1 MGMFGPDVFDVINET
16 TNQMKLEKNK
26 QDAYRRYLNYGDLE
40 AKQYLK
46 SIGEDPLPP
55 SVPEIRENQRK
66 VQQDLER
73 LKHEQQPVV
82 TTTTKLPPLKT
93 IVIKHAPMAV
103 PQHNLAP
110 PVILPVPRQQQSTM
124 APPPTTT
131 APVYFLTK
139 LTDVMQDKTT
149 LLEAGIAAVA
159 GFVLG
164 GQNRLMA
171 AIVGFSVPITV
182 KTLI

>member
-1 MGMFGPDVFDVINET
+1 MFGPDVFDVINET

-26 QDAYRRYLNYGDLE
+26 QDAYRRYLNYNDLE
-40 AKQYLK
+40 AKNYLK

-73 LKHEQQPVV
+73 LQHEQQPVI
-82 TTTTKLPPLKT
+82 TTTTKQPPLKT
-93 IVIKHAPMAV
+93 IVIQHKPMAV

-110 PVILPVPRQQQSTM
+110 PVIITLPRQQQSTTAS
-124 APPPTTT
+124 APNTT
-131 APVYFLTK
+131 PVFLSK
-139 LTDVMQDKTT
+139 LATVMQDKTT
-149 LLEAGIAAVA
+149 LIEAGLAAAA

-164 GQNRLMA
+164 GQNRFMA
-171 AIVGFSVPITV
+171 ALVGFSVPITV

>member
-1 MGMFGPDVFDVINET
+1 MFGPDVFDVINET

-26 QDAYRRYLNYGDLE
+26 QDAYRRYLNYNDLE
-40 AKQYLK
+40 AKNYLK

-82 TTTTKLPPLKT
+82 TTTTTLPIKT
-93 IVIKHAPMAV
+93 IVLKHTPMAV

-110 PVILPVPRQQQSTM
+110 PVILPLARQQQSTM

-131 APVYFLTK
+131 TSVFLSK
-139 LTDVMQDKTT
+139 LTTVMQDKTT
-149 LLEAGIAAVA
+149 LIEAGLAAAA
-159 GFVLG
+159 GFMLG

-171 AIVGFSVPITV
+171 AILGFSVPITV

>member
-26 QDAYRRYLNYGDLE
+26 QDAYRRYINYGDLE

-82 TTTTKLPPLKT
+82 TTTTTLPPIKT
-93 IVIKHAPMAV
+93 IVLKHAPMAV

-110 PVILPVPRQQQSTM
+110 PVILPLARQQQSTM
-124 APPPTTT
+124 VLPPTTT
-131 APVYFLTK
+131 APVFLSK
-139 LTDVMQDKTT
+139 LTSVMQDKTT
-149 LLEAGIAAVA
+149 LIEAGLAAAA
-159 GFVLG
+159 GFMLG
-164 GQNRLMA
+164 GQNRFMA
-171 AIVGFSVPITV
+171 AILGFSVPITV